1 MNRDL
6 ERTLEEL
13 GPEYRAVV
21 ARLRSSREVEPG
33 RFGLKGLAPRR
44 AVGSH
49 ISSLA
54 PGLAGSSSRATWR
67 RAGYLVAAS
76 IVVVLGFS
84 VFMQGA
90 ANAPREPYA
99 GARVYTVAYAPT
111 EEALETIVA
120 SQRAD
125 GSWSNDFLTR
135 QNAAA
140 LRASEDAR
148 MKIAY
153 RRAVRYLRSKG
164 LNPLTDEELKLRG
177 EYAAKALA
185 LAAWPGRS

>member
-1 MNRDL
+1 MNGDL
-6 ERTLEEL
+6 ESTLNEL

-21 ARLRSSREVEPG
+21 ARLKVACEVEPSG
-33 RFGLKGLAPRR
+33 TR
-44 AVGSH
+44 AFT
-49 ISSLA
+49 LQ
-54 PGLAGSSSRATWR
+54 RTEWWR

-76 IVVVLGFS
+76 LAVALGLS
-84 VFMQGA
+84 IFMQDA

-99 GARVYTVAYAPT
+99 GAKVYTVAYAPT
-111 EEALETIVA
+111 EEALEIIVA

-125 GSWSNDFLTR
+125 GSWTNDFITR

-140 LRASEDAR
+140 LRVSDDAR

-164 LNPLTDEELKLRG
+164 LSPLTDDELKVRG
-177 EYAAKALA
+177 EYAAKVLA
-185 LAAWPGRS
+185 GV

>member
-1 MNRDL
+1 MNGDL
-6 ERTLEEL
+6 EKTLEEL

-33 RFGLKGLAPRR
+33 RFGLKGLAQGR
-44 AVGSH
+44 A
-49 ISSLA
+49 
-54 PGLAGSSSRATWR
+54 GLSSRAFWC

-76 IVVVLGFS
+76 LLVALGFS
-84 VFMQGA
+84 IFMQGA

-99 GARVYTVAYAPT
+99 GAKVYTVAYAPT
-111 EEALETIVA
+111 EEALEIIVA

-125 GSWSNDFLTR
+125 GSWSNDFITR

-140 LRASEDAR
+140 LRASEDER

-164 LNPLTDEELKLRG
+164 LSPLTDDELKVRG
-177 EYAAKALA
+177 EYAAKVLA
-185 LAAWPGRS
+185 GV

>member
-1 MNRDL
+1 MNGDL
-6 ERTLEEL
+6 ENTLNEL
-13 GPEYRAVV
+13 GPEYRDIV
-21 ARLRSSREVEPG
+21 ARLRSAREVEPSARVG
-33 RFGLKGLAPRR
+33 ACAP
-44 AVGSH
+44 AALV
-49 ISSLA
+49 LA
-54 PGLAGSSSRATWR
+54 PGKAGLVPGAWCRARTIFR
-67 RAGYLVAAS
+67 RVGYLVAAS
-76 IVVVLGFS
+76 LAVALGIS
-84 VFMQGA
+84 IFMQDA

-111 EEALETIVA
+111 EEALEIIVA

-125 GSWSNDFLTR
+125 GSWSNDFITR

-164 LNPLTDEELKLRG
+164 LSPLTDDELKVRG
-177 EYAAKALA
+177 EYAAKVLA
-185 LAAWPGRS
+185 GA

>member
-1 MNRDL
+1 MNGDL
-6 ERTLEEL
+6 ESTLNEL

-21 ARLRSSREVEPG
+21 ARLRSAREIEPSG
-33 RFGLKGLAPRR
+33 TR
-44 AVGSH
+44 ALSFTHTVW
-49 ISSLA
+49 
-54 PGLAGSSSRATWR
+54 WR

-76 IVVVLGFS
+76 LAVVLGLS
-84 VFMQGA
+84 IFMQDA

-99 GARVYTVAYAPT
+99 GAKVYTVAYAPT
-111 EEALETIVA
+111 EEALEVIVA

-125 GSWSNDFLTR
+125 GSWTNDFITR

-164 LNPLTDEELKLRG
+164 LAPLTDEELKLRG
-177 EYAAKALA
+177 EYAARAIA
-185 LAAWPGRS
+185 GA

>member
-1 MNRDL
+1 MNGDL
-6 ERTLEEL
+6 EGTLNEL
-13 GPEYRAVV
+13 GPEYRGVV
-21 ARLRSSREVEPG
+21 ARLRSAREVEPA
-33 RFGLKGLAPRR
+33 RIGLKGLAPGR
-44 AVGSH
+44 AC
-49 ISSLA
+49 SS
-54 PGLAGSSSRATWR
+54 PRAFWC

-76 IVVVLGFS
+76 LAVALGFS

-99 GARVYTVAYAPT
+99 GAKVYTIAYAPT
-111 EEALETIVA
+111 EEALEIIVA

-125 GSWSNDFLTR
+125 GSWSNDFITR

-140 LRASEDAR
+140 LRASDDAR

-164 LNPLTDEELKLRG
+164 LAPLTDDELKVRG
-177 EYAAKALA
+177 EYAAKVLA
-185 LAAWPGRS
+185 GA